1 MPAFF
6 ARGVV
11 RKQNRLYICNVFF
24 MVLDLRLMK
33 VACREVSNF
42 FMSVPIPSN
51 GTTNQITNR
60 FITTSHTPTRSQTE

>member
-6 ARGVV
+6 ARGVA

-42 FMSVPIPSN
+42 FMPVPILSN
-51 GTTNQITNR
+51 SVTHQHNIQIYNTMAR
-60 FITTSHTPTRSQTE
+60 